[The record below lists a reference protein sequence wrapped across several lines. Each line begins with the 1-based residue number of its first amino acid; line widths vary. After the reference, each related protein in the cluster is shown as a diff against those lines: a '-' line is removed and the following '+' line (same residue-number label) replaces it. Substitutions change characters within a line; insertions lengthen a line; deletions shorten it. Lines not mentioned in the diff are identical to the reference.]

1 MNKLKRCG
9 IIFLSCM
16 TLSTATTTVFTAN
29 TIIAEAHSGRTDAN
43 GGHRDNKNK
52 SGLGSYHYH
61 CNGHPAHLHT
71 NGVCPYAVGG
81 QTDNSSAGNSS
92 TAAAEAPSITY
103 DLMNSYSRVFDPDYY
118 YNTYPDLQTAIG
130 TDKLALFT
138 HFYNSGMAE
147 GRKGCAEFDVNV
159 YKENNT
165 DLQTAFGS
173 DLRKYYEHY
182 TACAVLAAAGGGQL
196 QRTAHRDGG
205 RQLRRGDGQRGG
217 GISNAVWADAEIGR
231 AHV

>member
-16 TLSTATTTVFTAN
+16 TLSAATTTVFTAN

-138 HFYNSGMAE
+138 H
-147 GRKGCAEFDVNV
+147 
-159 YKENNT
+159 
-165 DLQTAFGS
+165 
-173 DLRKYYEHY
+173 LRKYYEHY
-182 TACAVLAAAGGGQL
+182 MNTGWAEG
-196 QRTAHRDGG
+196 RTH
-205 RQLRRGDGQRGG
+205 
-217 GISNAVWADAEIGR
+217 
-231 AHV
+231 

>member
-71 NGVCPYAVGG
+71 NGVCPYAVA
-81 QTDNSSAGNSS
+81 SA
-92 TAAAEAPSITY
+92 
-103 DLMNSYSRVFDPDYY
+103 V
-118 YNTYPDLQTAIG
+118 
-130 TDKLALFT
+130 
-138 HFYNSGMAE
+138 
-147 GRKGCAEFDVNV
+147 
-159 YKENNT
+159 
-165 DLQTAFGS
+165 
-173 DLRKYYEHY
+173 
-182 TACAVLAAAGGGQL
+182 
-196 QRTAHRDGG
+196 
-205 RQLRRGDGQRGG
+205 
-217 GISNAVWADAEIGR
+217 
-231 AHV
+231 

>member
-1 MNKLKRCG
+1 MYCRMVYVLNEIPFQEKFLRHLPPVFESDRGGAVLVKKEKFCNTPALRFTPAGVRPIIKYNKYNTGAGIVNKLKRCG

-16 TLSTATTTVFTAN
+16 TLSAATTTV
-29 TIIAEAHSGRTDAN
+29 
-43 GGHRDNKNK
+43 
-52 SGLGSYHYH
+52 L
-61 CNGHPAHLHT
+61 L

-182 TACAVLAAAGGGQL
+182 MNTGWAEG
-196 QRTAHRDGG
+196 RTH
-205 RQLRRGDGQRGG
+205 
-217 GISNAVWADAEIGR
+217 
-231 AHV
+231 

>member
-1 MNKLKRCG
+1 MTIRLRVGWEVIITIVTG
-9 IIFLSCM
+9 ILHICIR
-16 TLSTATTTVFTAN
+16 TV
-29 TIIAEAHSGRTDAN
+29 
-43 GGHRDNKNK
+43 
-52 SGLGSYHYH
+52 
-61 CNGHPAHLHT
+61 
-71 NGVCPYAVGG
+71 YARMQWGG

-182 TACAVLAAAGGGQL
+182 MNTGWAEG
-196 QRTAHRDGG
+196 RTH
-205 RQLRRGDGQRGG
+205 
-217 GISNAVWADAEIGR
+217 
-231 AHV
+231 

>member
-1 MNKLKRCG
+1 MQW
-9 IIFLSCM
+9 
-16 TLSTATTTVFTAN
+16 
-29 TIIAEAHSGRTDAN
+29 
-43 GGHRDNKNK
+43 
-52 SGLGSYHYH
+52 
-61 CNGHPAHLHT
+61 
-71 NGVCPYAVGG
+71 GG

-173 DLRKYYEHY
+173 NLRKYYEHY
-182 TACAVLAAAGGGQL
+182 MNTGWAEG
-196 QRTAHRDGG
+196 RTH
-205 RQLRRGDGQRGG
+205 
-217 GISNAVWADAEIGR
+217 
-231 AHV
+231 